1 MKNHILAQ
9 FSYHTFI
16 IVEKMWP
23 GTFLSQQNTFSNIFS
38 NTVTVFE
45 SELSRDVGR
54 SCFHGNSTRGGS
66 MISPTLGVA
75 NLSMGGGG
83 GESAT
88 NTCNSAKSAL
98 ELQHAKIFWH
108 QCVTNIDRAI
118 LDLQAIPCCF
128 VDKAKN
134 QLSCEW

>member
-9 FSYHTFI
+9 SSYHTFI

-23 GTFLSQQNTFSNIFS
+23 STFLSQQNIFSNIFS

-54 SCFHGNSTRGGS
+54 SCFHGNYKWGGFRIFPPLGGTNPSRAAST
-66 MISPTLGVA
+66 
-75 NLSMGGGG
+75 
-83 GESAT
+83 T
-88 NTCNSAKSAL
+88 NTSTFAKSTL
-98 ELQHAKIFWH
+98 EMQHAKIFWP

-128 VDKAKN
+128 VDKARIN
-134 QLSCEW
+134 